1 MAKDYVKAI
10 TMQNVD
16 STGIAIDTWTAF
28 DTGGIEEACFFIR
41 ITNDSDTNVFISY
54 DGIND
59 HEYVQDG
66 NRIDINIQTNSSPG
80 NYVAKLRKGTVVYV
94 RGTAGQSGLI
104 YLSGYYNG

>member
-10 TMQNVD
+10 VMQSVD
-16 STGIAIDTWTAF
+16 TAGIGAGAYTAF
-28 DTGGIEEACFFIR
+28 DTSGIEQPCFFIR
-41 ITNDSDTNVFISY
+41 VTNDSDTNVFISY

-59 HEYVQDG
+59 HEYVQND
-66 NRIDINIQTNSSPG
+66 NKLDINIQTNSSPG

-94 RGTAGQSGLI
+94 RGIAGTGSI